1 MRESLPTR
9 LLLMLAGATPEK
21 LAAVERFLKES
32 PLPEGL
38 APANEAGQTA
48 PVETPDPLCHTL
60 RREPACWVLVFQGR
74 RAYLKYEIGLQYV
87 GYLLSHPDQRV
98 SGATLFSKFH
108 PQSPKVSG
116 ISHLVSPDGGEIT
129 DLPDDAT
136 PSEEN
141 LDKDTERVL
150 EAHREKAHEFRE
162 TLRDP
167 DASASD
173 KEFARRELRQ
183 IIRFLATEKRT
194 NQDPN
199 TRAVKRVHKSIQRLC
214 DHLASQEPG
223 HTAAD
228 PVAREFAGYIAQ
240 HILVPSRR
248 YTVARRGANVR
259 VARGELAGHLVFE
272 CPRGHNWFVQ
282 A

>member
-9 LLLMLAGATPEK
+9 LLLMLAEATPGK
-21 LAAVERFLKES
+21 LAAVERFLKGG
-32 PLPEGL
+32 PLPGGL
-38 APANEAGQTA
+38 APANEAGVVA
-48 PVETPDPLCHTL
+48 PVETPDPLCYTL

-74 RAYLKYEIGLQYV
+74 SAYLKYEIGLEYV
-87 GYLLSHPDQRV
+87 ACLLSHPDRGV

-108 PQSPKVSG
+108 PQSPKASG
-116 ISHLVSPDGGEIT
+116 ITHLVSPDGGEIT

-141 LDKDTERVL
+141 LDKDTERIL
-150 EAHREKAHEFRE
+150 EAHREKAQEFRE
-162 TLRDP
+162 ILQDP
-167 DASASD
+167 AASDSD
-173 KEFARRELRQ
+173 KEFARRELRE
-183 IIRFLATEKRT
+183 IIGFLATQKKT

-214 DHLASQEPG
+214 DNLARQEPG
-223 HTAAD
+223 HTAPD
-228 PVAREFAGYIAQ
+228 PVAREFGGYIAQ

-248 YTVARRGANVR
+248 YTVARKGANVH

-272 CPRGHNWFVQ
+272 CPPGHRWSVRV
-282 A
+282 